1 MLRHDA
7 AGADG
12 EQTPRV
18 SNHRTARRQP
28 LRTTRREQLVQAW
41 TLGRFVVAGLLG
53 NVAHA
58 VVFLLLGALTASP
71 ATFNNVVAV
80 VVSTL
85 VANELHRRFTFR
97 GARSTSWFK
106 GHGLG
111 GAAAAVGLVLST
123 AALSAWHHVVP
134 GAGAASALAVVHTVT
149 GLVGLTNFLVLRRV
163 LRPAVV
169 LAA

>member
-1 MLRHDA
+1 M
-7 AGADG
+7 
-12 EQTPRV
+12 T
-18 SNHRTARRQP
+18 NHRTARRQP
-28 LRTTRREQLVQAW
+28 LRPTRREQLVQAW

-106 GHGLG
+106 GHGVG

-134 GAGAASALAVVHTVT
+134 GASEASALVVVYTVT
-149 GLVGLTNFLVLRRV
+149 GLVGLTNFLALRSV